1 MTLSYLFY
9 IILYGAN
16 HNESFKVTRIA
27 REDFSK
33 HYLIHRLFSSIG
45 IFIISLCLYRYE
57 VISSRSES
65 VEDRIFKEKTSKKN
79 ELIYNDIE
87 NEGKSFKFIL
97 FYLFIIFCWV
107 LIDDIIE
114 NYIVIF
120 KDLDF
125 WMFELIILW
134 YLSIKMFNYE
144 IYKHQILGISL
155 CLFSGL
161 LKIGCIIVTFVGHK
175 EDENIEPKY
184 NGNLEIIYYKYKYLV
199 FVGIILYVFLITIRS
214 YVYLKL
220 KWYMDKKYVSHN
232 KLFMVYGFLG
242 IIIYL
247 IISIVGTFNNCN
259 HIKAVREYIC
269 KVTKTEINN
278 KNITYF
284 YLDNFAIYINN
295 FQKDGNFFEKYIWEI
310 GVIFLGIVS
319 LFLKEYF
326 SILIIKCLTPVHVI
340 ISYPIVFLAQK
351 AVMTI
356 RTIFSDIKFFHGNRN
371 KKIKFS
377 LDIFGDAICVFGF
390 IIYLELIKIKCCK
403 FDYNTRDNM
412 MKRSFGEINEA
423 INDVDQ
429 NIILDESNIQVII
442 N

>member
-1 MTLSYLFY
+1 
-9 IILYGAN
+9 
-16 HNESFKVTRIA
+16 
-27 REDFSK
+27 
-33 HYLIHRLFSSIG
+33 
-45 IFIISLCLYRYE
+45 
-57 VISSRSES
+57 
-65 VEDRIFKEKTSKKN
+65 
-79 ELIYNDIE
+79 
-87 NEGKSFKFIL
+87 
-97 FYLFIIFCWV
+97 
-107 LIDDIIE
+107 
-114 NYIVIF
+114 
-120 KDLDF
+120 
-125 WMFELIILW
+125 
-134 YLSIKMFNYE
+134 
-144 IYKHQILGISL
+144 
-155 CLFSGL
+155 
-161 LKIGCIIVTFVGHK
+161 VGHK
-175 EDENIEPKY
+175 EDENIDPKY
-184 NGNLEIIYYKYKYLV
+184 NGNLPIIYYDYIYLV
-199 FVGIILYVFLITIRS
+199 FVGIILYVLLITIRS

-247 IISIVGTFNNCN
+247 IISIVGTLNNCN
-259 HIKAVREYIC
+259 LIKPVSKYIC
-269 KVTKTEINN
+269 KVTDIKDE
-278 KNITYF
+278 NIT
-284 YLDNFAIYINN
+284 YLDNFSIYINN
-295 FQKDGNFFEKYIWEI
+295 FRKNYNFFEKYIWEI

-340 ISYPIVFLAQK
+340 ISIPIVFLAQK

-377 LDIFGDAICVFGF
+377 LDIFGDAFCVFGF